1 MKSLDDIKPR
11 SNDVKWKD
19 SILKPEMPKKNE
31 WYTYRM
37 IGGIFSYAQ
46 HWVKY
51 NNKDGKEIKFPVDC
65 LAWDTDR
72 EEVSQKKVHECPGCL
87 AGIKPGIKYLFNVID
102 REVQSRGASEYVRGF
117 ELPPTAMNKIIGLKS
132 LNKVN
137 GELKS
142 MAHVEHGCDLSIRL
156 VTANNKTD
164 WEIQKGDRIALTP
177 EELKKELYDFEAIYE
192 PGDVTNARQSLVR
205 AGYFKEEPVQRDAG
219 HTSMPTSGAQMPPSS
234 AQMPPKQQ
242 TQVAPAASQTE
253 VVQQQTTQL
262 PIIQQTVT
270 GGLGRPPEANQGT
283 DRPACF
289 GGFLGNLDC
298 PKCPH
303 KPACLVLTQEREG

>member
-31 WYTYRM
+31 WYSYRM

-65 LAWDTDR
+65 LAWDPDR

-87 AGIKPGIKYLFNVID
+87 AGIKPGVKYLFNVVD
-102 REVQSRGASEYVRGF
+102 REVQSRGGSSYVRGF

-142 MAHVEHGCDLSIRL
+142 MAHTEYGCDLSIRL

-177 EELKKELYDFEAIYE
+177 EELKQELYDFEAIYE
-192 PGDVTNARQSLVR
+192 PGDATNARQSLVR
-205 AGYFKEEPVQRDAG
+205 AGYFRDEPAVPRDAG
-219 HTSMPTSGAQMPPSS
+219 HTSMPTSGAQMPPSA
-234 AQMPPKQQ
+234 AQLPPQQ
-242 TQVAPAASQTE
+242 QAYVPPVQAAVAPQPAA
-253 VVQQQTTQL
+253 QL
-262 PIIQQTVT
+262 PVIQQTVT
-270 GGLGRPPEANQGT
+270 SGLGRPPEANLAT
-283 DRPACF
+283 EKPACF